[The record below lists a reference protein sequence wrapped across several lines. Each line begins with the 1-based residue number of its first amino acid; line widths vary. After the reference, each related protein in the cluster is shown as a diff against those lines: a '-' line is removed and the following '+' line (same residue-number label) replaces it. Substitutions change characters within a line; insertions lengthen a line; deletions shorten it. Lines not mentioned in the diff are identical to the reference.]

1 MKKAYLL
8 FIALF
13 AAISMSAQ
21 MQQGYVKTLGR
32 PNKDGVPLKGVT
44 VLVKGEHNTVLSKAD
59 GTFSMLMTG
68 KKNGDAYSLQQVQK
82 SGYELNEKGVIGRK
96 YAFSDKVPLTLVM
109 VSTSQLQADKQR
121 IENKAYEV
129 AQRNYQKKMAE
140 LERQLG
146 QNTITAETYRS
157 EAADLREKFER
168 YQLLIDGLAEHYAHT
183 DYDLLTDTEREINLC
198 IEAGDL
204 DRADSLIHTL
214 FDPTDVLQRNHD
226 ALARLDQQIDQAN
239 DIIRQANTD
248 MAAVLKQ
255 QEKDAEYLYQLYT
268 IALAKYDNEKARYYI
283 ETRAALDTTSVDWQI
298 DAGLFIE
305 NYFADYSKALNYYR
319 CALTNTL
326 RNPKYYYLQ
335 GVALNN
341 IGDLLLTQAKYQEA
355 LTNFEKARDFDK
367 DLLGEENV
375 LLVKVYNNIGVVYDG
390 MENYIMAWDNYNKA
404 LKIENTH
411 HPDGS
416 KEMALLYSNIGGL
429 YRSLGEKDKAIVCYK
444 KALELYRR
452 FTGEQSAEVASVYG
466 NLADCRTNNEEA
478 LQYVEKALDFYLK
491 LYGDDHPNVAW
502 CYGIMGSIYFFLN
515 QPQKGEEYIIRALFI
530 YKNFLGDFHPKV
542 AGMYRVLS
550 ARHFERGNLDM
561 ATEYNQKALDIY
573 MQTYGEGHSTVA
585 SCYIQNGEILI
596 SKDKI
601 QEASTYIDKAING
614 MEKKYPEGHPD
625 LYTYYLS
632 QGCYR
637 LGLQTKDSTHLKKDR
652 ALDGQMNDYGT
663 EESFDKALVIAEKF
677 YREDSERMQ
686 NIIQYLVNIYFIR
699 IAIGGTAY
707 QDKLKALATKYPKYV
722 KTAWDTLQQQIP

>member
-140 LERQLG
+140 LERQRDK
-146 QNTITAETYRS
+146 NTITAETYRS

-226 ALARLDQQIDQAN
+226 ALAKLDQQIDQAN

-283 ETRAALDTTSVDWQI
+283 ETRAALDTTNLKWQN
-298 DAGLFIE
+298 DTGRFIHDYLADYSTSL
-305 NYFADYSKALNYYR
+305 NYFQLVLRQSLVQEGEESAWVGTAYNNIGGVYSHQGNYPKALEYYSKALTVWEKV
-319 CALTNTL
+319 LGME
-326 RNPKYYYLQ
+326 NPD
-335 GVALNN
+335 VALSYNN
-341 IGDLLLTQAKYQEA
+341 IGAIYYHQGDYSKSLEYYSKALIIWEKLQGTEHLDVALSYNNIGAAYAEQGNYLKALEYLFKALAIREKILGKEHPNVALSYNNIGYVYIEQGDYPKALRYHFEA
-355 LTNFEKARDFDK
+355 LAIREKV
-367 DLLGEENV
+367 LGKEHPDV
-375 LLVKVYNNIGVVYDG
+375 AQSYNNIGVVYYCQGDHR
-390 MENYIMAWDNYNKA
+390 
-404 LKIENTH
+404 L
-411 HPDGS
+411 
-416 KEMALLYSNIGGL
+416 
-429 YRSLGEKDKAIVCYK
+429 
-444 KALELYRR
+444 ALEYL
-452 FTGEQSAEVASVYG
+452 SKS
-466 NLADCRTNNEEA
+466 LAIR
-478 LQYVEKALDFYLK
+478 EKVL
-491 LYGDDHPNVAW
+491 GPIHPN
-502 CYGIMGSIYFFLN
+502 
-515 QPQKGEEYIIRALFI
+515 
-530 YKNFLGDFHPKV
+530 
-542 AGMYRVLS
+542 
-550 ARHFERGNLDM
+550 
-561 ATEYNQKALDIY
+561 T
-573 MQTYGEGHSTVA
+573 
-585 SCYIQNGEILI
+585 
-596 SKDKI
+596 KI
-601 QEASTYIDKAING
+601 VRENIEDVKQE
-614 MEKKYPEGHPD
+614 
-625 LYTYYLS
+625 
-632 QGCYR
+632 
-637 LGLQTKDSTHLKKDR
+637 
-652 ALDGQMNDYGT
+652 MN
-663 EESFDKALVIAEKF
+663 A
-677 YREDSERMQ
+677 Q
-686 NIIQYLVNIYFIR
+686 
-699 IAIGGTAY
+699 
-707 QDKLKALATKYPKYV
+707 
-722 KTAWDTLQQQIP
+722 